1 MPKLEKDLPAYYTY
15 HNAAHTKSVIAAAE
29 HLAIKENIS
38 GDELTILK
46 TAALFHDAG
55 FLQQADG
62 HEEISCIWAREHL
75 PKYNYTDSQIEH
87 ICRIIMATR
96 LPQTPADPASIAPTP
111 PVCAANAL
119 SSPATPI
126 PR

>member
-1 MPKLEKDLPAYYTY
+1 MQYQQVYQFLMPKLESELPEYLSY

-29 HLAIKENIS
+29 YLGTMEKITE
-38 GDELTILK
+38 EEMTLLK

-75 PKYNYTDSQIEH
+75 PHYGYSNSQIEE

-96 LPQTPADPASIAPTP
+96 L
-111 PVCAANAL
+111 
-119 SSPATPI
+119 
-126 PR
+126 